1 MPAPQ
6 KRPQGSCDALSLT
19 IRTIAS
25 TPLLSAS
32 EEISLARQVQ
42 KGRQLQEVK
51 EEITIRSGGAVPC
64 LQVWALEACLTQ
76 RQLQRCL
83 RQAERARSRMV
94 LANTRLVISLARRY
108 PHRPGELED
117 LIQEGTIGL
126 IKAVE
131 RFDPSRGYRFST
143 YATWWIREGIGS
155 ALINRGRTIRL
166 PSSMVEQLNRLRQ
179 CQQRLGQQLGRD
191 PNLGELSEAT
201 GLNPLDIREVLFRAQ
216 EPLSL
221 DAQSGTTNDLKL
233 IETLACRSSTP
244 QDQLAMTFLQQDIA
258 SVLEDLADAEA
269 TLLRFRYGLDD
280 EKPLSLSATAR
291 RMGISRD
298 RARGL
303 ERRAN
308 QAVRAFSRDHLAYLE
323 A

>member
-6 KRPQGSCDALSLT
+6 KRPQGRCDALSLT
-19 IRTIAS
+19 MRAIAR

-51 EEITIRSGGAVPC
+51 EELTIRSGGVAPS
-64 LQVWALEACLTQ
+64 QTTWALEAGMTH
-76 RQLQRCL
+76 RQLLRCL
-83 RQAERARSRMV
+83 HQAERARSRMV
-94 LANTRLVISLARRY
+94 LANLRLVISLARRY

-155 ALINRGRTIRL
+155 SLINRGRAIRL
-166 PSSMVEQLNRLRQ
+166 PSSMVDQLNRLRQ

-191 PNLGELSEAT
+191 PNLGELAEAT
-201 GLNPLDIREVLFRAQ
+201 GLDPLDIREVLFRAQ
-216 EPLSL
+216 DPLSL
-221 DAQSGTTNDLKL
+221 DAQSGSGSEQKL
-233 IETLACRSSTP
+233 MDSLACRSSNP
-244 QDQLAMTFLQQDIA
+244 QEQLATTLMQQDIA
-258 SVLEDLADAEA
+258 GLLEDLADAEA
-269 TLLRFRYGLDD
+269 TLLRFRYGLDE

-303 ERRAN
+303 ERRAKE
-308 QAVRAFSRDHLAYLE
+308 AVRKFSGDHLAYLE

>member
-6 KRPQGSCDALSLT
+6 KRPQGSCDALSPNM
-19 IRTIAS
+19 RAIAR

-42 KGRQLQEVK
+42 KGRQLLEVK
-51 EEITIRSGGAVPC
+51 EEIMIRSEGSAPC
-64 LQVWALEACLTQ
+64 QDLWALEAGLTP
-76 RQLQRCL
+76 RELQRCL
-83 RQAERARSRMV
+83 RRADRARSRMV
-94 LANTRLVISLARRY
+94 LANLRLVISLARRY
-108 PHRPGELED
+108 THRPGELED

-155 ALINRGRTIRL
+155 AQINRGRTIRL
-166 PSSMVEQLNRLRQ
+166 PSSMVDQLHRLRQ
-179 CQQRLGQQLGRD
+179 CQQQLGQQLGRD
-191 PNLGELSEAT
+191 PSLGELAEAT
-201 GLNPLDIREVLFRAQ
+201 GLNPLDIREILFRAQ

-221 DAQSGTTNDLKL
+221 DAQSGSGSEQTLM
-233 IETLACRSSTP
+233 ETLACRSSNP
-244 QDQLAMTFLQQDIA
+244 HDQLTAAFLQQGIA
-258 SVLEDLADAEA
+258 GLLDDLADAEA
-269 TLLRFRYGLDD
+269 TLLRFRYGLDE

-308 QAVRAFSRDHLAYLE
+308 QAVREFSRDHLAYLE

>member
-6 KRPQGSCDALSLT
+6 KLPQGSCDALSLMM
-19 IRTIAS
+19 RAIAS
-25 TPLLSAS
+25 TPLLSAF

-42 KGRQLQEVK
+42 KGWQLQEVK
-51 EEITIRSGGAVPC
+51 EEITIRSGGAAPC
-64 LQVWALEACLTQ
+64 QHVWALEAGLTQ
-76 RQLQRCL
+76 RQLQRGL
-83 RQAERARSRMV
+83 HQAERARSRMV
-94 LANTRLVISLARRY
+94 LANLRLVISLARRF

-191 PNLGELSEAT
+191 PNLGELAEAT

-221 DAQSGTTNDLKL
+221 DAQSGSGSEQKL
-233 IETLACRSSTP
+233 MDSLACRSSNP
-244 QDQLAMTFLQQDIA
+244 HDQLATTFLQQDIA
-258 SVLEDLADAEA
+258 NLLNDLADAEA
-269 TLLRFRYGLDD
+269 TLLRFRYGLDE

-308 QAVRAFSRDHLAYLE
+308 QAVREFSRDHLAYLE